1 MRKPTGSGVEFCLV
15 AQTKCPGSVTT
26 IQERHLDAAMQF
38 FPCSHSLKQPMTFTR
53 LAWNLRLLPARV
65 VNGEAGRQRLGN
77 THTHNKQ
84 RVYCTDAARV
94 TVAKFRLHLNK
105 GICPTPLIGYRTHK
119 STVCSD
125 IIPARSLWLYVSYM
139 YNIKGHS
146 VTDPT
151 ETKSPVRPKCL
162 WSFWSVVKP
171 QFPQLTNSHRHH
183 SF

>member
-1 MRKPTGSGVEFCLV
+1 MQQCSFSPAL
-15 AQTKCPGSVTT
+15 
-26 IQERHLDAAMQF
+26 IHLNNRWR
-38 FPCSHSLKQPMTFTR
+38 S
-53 LAWNLRLLPARV
+53 LAWLGICNCCQQELWM
-65 VNGEAGRQRLGN
+65 GRQADRGLW

-105 GICPTPLIGYRTHK
+105 GIRPTPLIGYRTHK

-125 IIPARSLWLYVSYM
+125 IIPACTLWLYVSYM
-139 YNIKGHS
+139 YNIKSHS

-151 ETKSPVRPKCL
+151 ETKSCVRPKCL
-162 WSFWSVVKP
+162 CSFWSVVKP